1 MIEWPLMR
9 TFEQTIE
16 QPCVDDVAGAVRR
29 TLSELGIA
37 SRVGRG
43 SKVAVA
49 VGSRGIAN
57 LDVVVGEVVAALRA
71 AGAEPFI
78 VPAMGSHGGATADG
92 QADVLR
98 HLGITEDRVGC
109 PIRSDIAT
117 HFIGCTEDGFPVH
130 FGRVAMGADAVV
142 PINRVKVHAR
152 FVGRFES
159 GLMKMLVV
167 GLGKREGAAAV
178 HRYCLHGGFDE
189 LIEGV
194 AGLIFGRIRV
204 PFGVAV
210 IENASHRIARVE
222 AVAGDEILA
231 KEPGLLAEAKELV
244 ARLPLADVDLLIVD
258 RIGKEIAGTGMEPYA
273 IGMRSDSPT
282 RVQQIVV
289 LDLSPGSGGNAHG
302 IGFAV
307 FTTQRVWDKI
317 DHDVTRTNAIA
328 AFRPEGA
335 RLPIALPTE
344 RDAIR
349 AGIDLV
355 GGPQARIV
363 HILDTAHLQR
373 FDASEALWDELE
385 SLADV
390 DAVGDAKPMEF
401 DGDGNVLGPF
411 PEGEREGIRHHSG
424 PQ

>member
-9 TFEQTIE
+9 TFEQTTQ
-16 QPCVDDVAGAVRR
+16 QPCIDDVGGAVRR

-37 SRVGRG
+37 SRVKRG

-49 VGSRGIAN
+49 VGSRGIAD
-57 LDVVVGEVVAALRA
+57 LDVVVSEVIAALRA
-71 AGAEPFI
+71 ARAEPFI
-78 VPAMGSHGGATADG
+78 VPAMGSHGGATAEG
-92 QADVLR
+92 QTDVLR

-109 PIRSDIAT
+109 PIRSDMT
-117 HFIGCTEDGFPVH
+117 TNFIGCTEDGFPVH
-130 FGRVAMGADAVV
+130 FDRVAMGADAVV

-152 FVGRFES
+152 FVGRHES

-167 GLGKREGAAAV
+167 GLGKREGASAV
-178 HRYCLHGGFDE
+178 HRYCLHGRFDE
-189 LIEGV
+189 LIEG
-194 AGLIFGRIRV
+194 AAELIFDRVRV

-210 IENASHRIARVE
+210 IENGSHRIARVE
-222 AVAGDEILA
+222 AVAGDEILVR
-231 KEPGLLAEAKELV
+231 EPELLAEAKELV

-302 IGFAV
+302 IGFAA

-317 DHDVTRTNAIA
+317 DHDITRTNAIA

-335 RLPIALPTE
+335 RLPIALATE

-349 AGIDLV
+349 AGMDLV

-373 FDASEALWDELE
+373 FDASEALGDELG

-390 DAVGDAKPMEF
+390 DAVGEARAMAF
-401 DGDGNVLGPF
+401 DNAGNLQRSAQVS
-411 PEGEREGIRHHSG
+411 E
-424 PQ
+424 